1 MTNDRASGLALIAG
15 SAGLIITLGL
25 HPSGRDLFEPDKF
38 DAASRTLIAVH
49 SIGLASLPVWFLG
62 ACGLARYLSKPG
74 TDDGTAVQ
82 LGFSGLVLY
91 GFAMASILS
100 AIVLDG
106 LVTPGIVRRMLDST
120 ANTSEGWKIA
130 LRYNGI
136 MDEAFLQ
143 VFLVASSLAI
153 LLWSLAILRSRRM
166 SRVTGIFGALVAL
179 LILGSLLSG
188 LLSRYGHLFGMI
200 LIGQAIWFIVVGSTM
215 WNARQVTTD
224 SC

>member
-25 HPSGRDLFEPDKF
+25 HPSGRDLFERDKF
-38 DAASRTLIAVH
+38 EAAARTLIAVH

-62 ACGLARYLSKPG
+62 ACGLARYVSKPR
-74 TDDGTAVQ
+74 TDGTEVQ

-120 ANTSEGWKIA
+120 GNASEGWKIA

-179 LILGSLLSG
+179 LILGILLSG